1 MNMIAFPLFVFTS
14 FQTSLSISNMYKPKV
29 MKNYL
34 TESNVNPLRK
44 LTKFKKEFNISNY
57 K

>member
-1 MNMIAFPLFVFTS
+1 MIAFPLLVFTS
-14 FQTSLSISNMYKPKV
+14 FQISLSISNMYKPKV
-29 MKNYL
+29 TKNYL

-44 LTKFKKEFNISNY
+44 LTKFKKELNISNY